1 MAAKTPHYLQYLNNV
16 SYIVL
21 LEHGSIVVKL
31 YHFSLAKFKIKH
43 NLKLVQSTNIVPI
56 ETSIITKT

>member
-1 MAAKTPHYLQYLNNV
+1 MSY

-21 LEHGSIVVKL
+21 LEHGSIVKL
-31 YHFSLAKFKIKH
+31 YRFSLDKFKIKH